1 MEKII
6 IDLEAK
12 TDKAV
17 KEIEKLNKK
26 VTDLG
31 EDGKKSLNKI
41 EKSTGLISKSTKLL
55 SNGFKGVGLAMKA
68 AGFSIIM
75 KVVDKLGEAMME
87 NQEVVD
93 GLSAAFEVISI
104 VMKQITTVFVD
115 MFKSVSDA
123 TGGFDAL
130 QKVLGGGLSIAVNL
144 VAGTIQG
151 LVLGVQKAQLAW
163 EESFLGNGDP
173 EEIKR
178 LNIAIEETQE
188 KLAETGERISEAG
201 SQIAENFVEAIGEV
215 GALAEGVAQ
224 ATSDAI
230 ETIDVKQAISDG
242 KRLAASKKNFERLA
256 QEQQRL
262 VEQFDLQAEQQRQ
275 IRDDESKSISEKI
288 KANEELGRILLKQNE
303 AEKKTVQ
310 LRIDTLKEEERL
322 KGTSIELSNE
332 IFELQTEMIAIDA
345 KVAGF
350 KSEQLTNQI
359 SLQKENV
366 ELTNSQKESESQLGI
381 ERQRFNAEQIED
393 ELLRLEKLKEID
405 ELEAEQEAIRLQAI
419 VDNEN
424 AGTQAKVEAQIVL
437 DEFMEESRQNNL
449 TREKEIEEQKRQQ
462 RQKTLNDLISIAGA
476 ETGVGKALLVA
487 KQLLLAK
494 ELVMEVTK
502 TVTFATQ
509 AGARATMAVAE
520 GSARTAKIGFP
531 QNIPMLIGYA
541 AQAVGIYS
549 AIKSATSKAKVAA
562 PPEPDVDIPQPS
574 VSTPAASL
582 PPAFNVVGASE
593 TNQLATAIG
602 GQSQQP
608 VQAYVVSNDVST
620 AQEMD
625 RNIIEGASI

>member
-26 VTDLG
+26 VTELG

-41 EKSTGLISKSTKLL
+41 EKSTGLISKSTKIL

-68 AGFSIIM
+68 AGFAIIM

-87 NQEVVD
+87 NQEIVD
-93 GLSAAFEVISI
+93 GLSAAFETVSI

-115 MFKSVSDA
+115 MFKSISDA

-201 SQIAENFVEAIGEV
+201 SQIAENFVEAVGEV

-262 VEQFDLQAEQQRQ
+262 VEQYDLQAEQQRQ

-288 KANEELGRILLKQNE
+288 KANEELGRILLIQNE

-310 LRIDTLKEEERL
+310 ARIDTLKEEERL

-332 IFELQTEMIAIDA
+332 IYELQTEMIAIDA

-381 ERQRFNAEQIED
+381 ERQRFNAELIED
-393 ELLRLEKLKEID
+393 ELAKILALDEID
-405 ELEAEQEAIRLQAI
+405 ALEQEKEQERLQTI
-419 VDNEN
+419 IDNEN
-424 AGTQAKVEAQIVL
+424 TGTQAKIDAQIAL
-437 DEFMEESRQNNL
+437 DEFKEQSRQTNL
-449 TREKEIEEQKRQQ
+449 SRDKQIFELEKLRSKQTLSDAKSSFDQIANLAGKDSKIGKAMAIASATISGVEGVQNAYSTAQKSPITALFPGYPIVQAG
-462 RQKTLNDLISIAGA
+462 LAGA
-476 ETGVGKALLVA
+476 VAL
-487 KQLLLAK
+487 K
-494 ELVMEVTK
+494 
-502 TVTFATQ
+502 
-509 AGARATMAVAE
+509 
-520 GSARTAKIGFP
+520 
-531 QNIPMLIGYA
+531 NI
-541 AQAVGIYS
+541 S
-549 AIKSATSKAKVAA
+549 AIKSVKESGGGGTMPS
-562 PPEPDVDIPQPS
+562 PPSTPPTPS
-574 VSTPAASL
+574 VPSL
-582 PPAFNVVGASE
+582 PPAFNVVGASD

-625 RNIIEGASI
+625 RNIIEGASIG

>member
-6 IDLEAK
+6 IDIEAK

-26 VTDLG
+26 VTELG

-41 EKSTGLISKSTKLL
+41 QKSTGLISKSTKLL

-68 AGFSIIM
+68 AGFAIIM

-87 NQEVVD
+87 NQEIVD

-115 MFKSVSDA
+115 MFKSVSDS

-230 ETIDVKQAISDG
+230 ETIDIKQAISDG

-310 LRIDTLKEEERL
+310 SRIDTLKEEERL

-366 ELTNSQKESESQLGI
+366 ELTNSQNESESQLGI
-381 ERQRFNAEQIED
+381 ERQRFNAELIED
-393 ELLRLEKLKEID
+393 ELAKILALDEID
-405 ELEAEQEAIRLQAI
+405 ALEQEKEQARLQTI
-419 VDNEN
+419 IDNEN
-424 AGTQAKVEAQIVL
+424 TGTQAKIDAQIAL
-437 DEFMEESRQNNL
+437 DEFKEQSRQTNL
-449 TREKEIEEQKRQQ
+449 SRDKQIFELEKLRSKQTLSDAKGSFDQIANLAGKDSKIGKAMAIASATISGVEGVQNAYSTAQKSPITALFPGYPIVQAG
-462 RQKTLNDLISIAGA
+462 LAGA
-476 ETGVGKALLVA
+476 VAL
-487 KQLLLAK
+487 K
-494 ELVMEVTK
+494 
-502 TVTFATQ
+502 
-509 AGARATMAVAE
+509 
-520 GSARTAKIGFP
+520 
-531 QNIPMLIGYA
+531 NI
-541 AQAVGIYS
+541 S
-549 AIKSATSKAKVAA
+549 AIKSVKESGGGGTMPS
-562 PPEPDVDIPQPS
+562 PPSQPS
-574 VSTPAASL
+574 TPSIPSL
-582 PPAFNVVGASE
+582 PPAFNVVGASD
-593 TNQLATAIG
+593 TNQLASAIG

>member
-26 VTDLG
+26 VTELG

-115 MFKSVSDA
+115 MFKNVSDA

-201 SQIAENFVEAIGEV
+201 SQIAENFVEAVGEV

-262 VEQFDLQAEQQRQ
+262 VEQYDLQAEQQRQ

-288 KANEELGRILLKQNE
+288 KANEELGRILLIQNE

-310 LRIDTLKEEERL
+310 ARIDTLKEEERL

-332 IFELQTEMIAIDA
+332 IYDLQTEMIAIDA

-366 ELTNSQKESESQLGI
+366 ELTSSQKESESQLGI
-381 ERQRFNAEQIED
+381 ERQRFNAELIED
-393 ELLRLEKLKEID
+393 ELAKILALDEID
-405 ELEAEQEAIRLQAI
+405 ALEQEKEQERLQTI
-419 VDNEN
+419 IDNEN
-424 AGTQAKVEAQIVL
+424 TGTQAKKDAQIAL
-437 DEFMEESRQNNL
+437 DQFTEQSRQTNIERDNQ
-449 TREKEIEEQKRQQ
+449 KAKIEELRRKQTLSDAKGTFDQIANLAGKDSKIGKAMALASATISGVEGVQNAYSTAQKSPITAFFPGYPIVQAG
-462 RQKTLNDLISIAGA
+462 LAGA
-476 ETGVGKALLVA
+476 VAL
-487 KQLLLAK
+487 K
-494 ELVMEVTK
+494 
-502 TVTFATQ
+502 
-509 AGARATMAVAE
+509 
-520 GSARTAKIGFP
+520 
-531 QNIPMLIGYA
+531 NI
-541 AQAVGIYS
+541 S
-549 AIKSATSKAKVAA
+549 AIKSVKESGGGGTMPS
-562 PPEPDVDIPQPS
+562 PPSTPPTPS
-574 VSTPAASL
+574 VPSL
-582 PPAFNVVGASE
+582 PPAFNVVGASD

-602 GQSQQP
+602 GQSQKP